1 MERLMPAEGT
11 RVFHGPKRKKK
22 HKKQPDAAN
31 QAASFEFPYANYK
44 KKIKNKI
51 VEKT

>member
-1 MERLMPAEGT
+1 MPAEGT
-11 RVFHGPKRKKK
+11 RVFHGPKRKKKK

-44 KKIKNKI
+44 KKR
-51 VEKT
+51 

>member
-1 MERLMPAEGT
+1 MEKANARWRNT
-11 RVFHGPKRKKK
+11 RVSWSQAQKKK

-44 KKIKNKI
+44 KKR
-51 VEKT
+51 